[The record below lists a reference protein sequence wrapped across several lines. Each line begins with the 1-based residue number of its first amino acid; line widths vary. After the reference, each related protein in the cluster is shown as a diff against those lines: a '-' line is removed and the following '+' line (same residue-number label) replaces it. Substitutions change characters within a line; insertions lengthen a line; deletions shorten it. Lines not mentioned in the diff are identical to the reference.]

1 MVEIRKANK
10 SDRNEYMRMR
20 KLLSPRCS
28 DERHRLETD
37 IVLSSSG
44 AVIVAAITE
53 SKLIGFAEISIRS
66 DHVEGTKKS
75 PVPYLEGW
83 YVDSEYR
90 GQGIGKA
97 LIKSAEEFSLQR
109 GYKELASDAELSDQD
124 SITTHKSI
132 GFKEVGRTV
141 HFVKEIN

>member
-20 KLLSPRCS
+20 KLLWPKCS

-44 AVIVAAITE
+44 AVIVAAISE

-66 DHVEGTKKS
+66 DHVEGIKNS

-97 LIKSAEEFSLQR
+97 LIKHVEEFTLQL
-109 GYKELASDAELSDQD
+109 GYSELASDAEIVDQD
-124 SITTHKSI
+124 SIAIHKST

>member
-20 KLLSPRCS
+20 KLLWPKCS

-44 AVIVAAITE
+44 AVIVAAVSE

-97 LIKSAEEFSLQR
+97 LIKYAEEFSLQL
-109 GYKELASDAELSDQD
+109 GYRELASDAELTDQD
-124 SITTHKSI
+124 SIAIHKSI